1 MEYKQMKMRPINN
14 KREAIIFLNQM
25 IVLTDKRMNCLK
37 NAINDVEKLLKE
49 YEGKYKIKTTIYQA
63 YAERIECLTMY
74 ICNILG
80 DETKNA
86 VSYRQFRK
94 ILAKKVTQGNEEFT
108 LRPLEKEI
116 IDLLDA
122 MREQRNWGHHVPQSL
137 FASQENFMVNEQNG
151 GKKLFETFFSSD
163 EVYISIWE
171 YHEIRWL
178 INLYESSK
186 IAYESYRKVFQCMK
200 KDYSLLIGKNMRI
213 KRIEEPDARPFQF
226 SKIAE
231 ESLKANSKR
240 S

>member
-1 MEYKQMKMRPINN
+1 MGASCSTIIVCKPGKLYG
-14 KREAIIFLNQM
+14 KR
-25 IVLTDKRMNCLK
+25 
-37 NAINDVEKLLKE
+37 
-49 YEGKYKIKTTIYQA
+49 
-63 YAERIECLTMY
+63 
-74 ICNILG
+74 
-80 DETKNA
+80 TK
-86 VSYRQFRK
+86 
-94 ILAKKVTQGNEEFT
+94 
-108 LRPLEKEI
+108 
-116 IDLLDA
+116 
-122 MREQRNWGHHVPQSL
+122 WW
-137 FASQENFMVNEQNG
+137 
-151 GKKLFETFFSSD
+151 KKLFETFFSSD

-171 YHEIRWL
+171 YHEIKWL

>member
-1 MEYKQMKMRPINN
+1 M
-14 KREAIIFLNQM
+14 
-25 IVLTDKRMNCLK
+25 
-37 NAINDVEKLLKE
+37 VEKNYLK
-49 YEGKYKIKTTIYQA
+49 
-63 YAERIECLTMY
+63 L
-74 ICNILG
+74 
-80 DETKNA
+80 
-86 VSYRQFRK
+86 
-94 ILAKKVTQGNEEFT
+94 
-108 LRPLEKEI
+108 
-116 IDLLDA
+116 
-122 MREQRNWGHHVPQSL
+122 
-137 FASQENFMVNEQNG
+137 
-151 GKKLFETFFSSD
+151 FFSSD

-171 YHEIRWL
+171 YHEIKWL